1 MVLHPQQAVDDGGL
15 PDHDPFR
22 SPRRAGGEDDIRGML
37 RLRERQRRGIRR
49 RQRLL
54 IAQAFEAGDI
64 AKARPLIFR
73 GNQQRRPCVFQHHP
87 QTIVGIAGIQRQPRG
102 AGFNDAVQRQGQ
114 EYRTR
119 QRHRHAIARL
129 DAPRAKLF
137 SQRHHLLAHL
147 AVAKLPA
154 AVRQRRGIRGF
165 RRLFRHPR
173 AQGGERQ
180 IDGGGVH
187 PL

>member
-1 MVLHPQQAVDDGGL
+1 MQRRAGQLLPLPAQRRRQRFAAAEDPAQGMARGDVFRIQRGDKRRQHRGDKVGGGHAVAGEELLHRQRIAMGLRLGHHQLRAGDKRPPELPDRYIKAARRFLRHHIIGGERIVVLHPQQAVDDGGL

-73 GNQQRRPCVFQHHP
+73 GN
-87 QTIVGIAGIQRQPRG
+87 
-102 AGFNDAVQRQGQ
+102 
-114 EYRTR
+114 
-119 QRHRHAIARL
+119 
-129 DAPRAKLF
+129 
-137 SQRHHLLAHL
+137 
-147 AVAKLPA
+147 
-154 AVRQRRGIRGF
+154 
-165 RRLFRHPR
+165 
-173 AQGGERQ
+173 
-180 IDGGGVH
+180 
-187 PL
+187 